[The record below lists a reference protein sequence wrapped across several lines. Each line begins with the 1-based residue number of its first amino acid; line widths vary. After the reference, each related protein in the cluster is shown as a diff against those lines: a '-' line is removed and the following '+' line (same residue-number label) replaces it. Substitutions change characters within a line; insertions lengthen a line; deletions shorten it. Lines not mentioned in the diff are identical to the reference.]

1 MHVDELGKLL
11 EQLGIDFAV
20 AADQGVAV
28 VELPG
33 VTRLKTTVVIS
44 PGVSTVRFEAFVC
57 RHVEEKQ
64 AEVYQMLLQKNRRT
78 AGVAYT
84 LDTDGDIY
92 LVGNLPA
99 SMTADDLD
107 RVLGSIAE
115 RADSDFNKILE
126 LGFETS
132 IRKEWEW
139 RLKRGEPTRNLQA
152 FTHLRPDTV
161 DEK

>member
-1 MHVDELGKLL
+1 MTIDELVELIKQA
-11 EQLGIDFAV
+11 EIEYSI
-20 AADQGVAV
+20 AADQGVV
-28 VELPG
+28 VVDLPG
-33 VTRLKTTVVIS
+33 ITRLKTTVVIS

-57 RHVEEKQ
+57 RHVEEKH

-92 LVGNLPA
+92 LVGNLPS

-152 FTHLRPDTV
+152 FTHLRPDDPT
-161 DEK
+161 D